1 MSRRKTLERLL
12 RIREIQEE
20 QKKLRLDAAQATLK
34 SLQRARDAAAEM
46 ERGGRALAA
55 ASVISGELADR
66 QAGLMQTEFARRRA
80 RMLAP
85 WIAST
90 QKETVELRR
99 DFMDKRMQRRQA
111 ETLVG
116 LEDTR
121 DKVESDRRAQR
132 NVDDWYGARKH
143 QKGSHD
149 QTHQ

>member
-55 ASVISGELADR
+55 ESVISGELADR

-121 DKVESDRRAQR
+121 DKVES
-132 NVDDWYGARKH
+132 
-143 QKGSHD
+143 
-149 QTHQ
+149 